1 MELGKNRED
10 REGESSSLGEVAIGL
25 ELTEEGQQSR
35 EGIKTR
41 PSDTERPYPEL
52 RNEHPASR
60 KASCGSEG
68 GAQQEAT
75 CGEGLRLTQHL

>member
-1 MELGKNRED
+1 MRGGRRTGFPQAVARVERLCSDYYLLQSGGWGPQRMELGKNRED

-41 PSDTERPYPEL
+41 PSDTERP
-52 RNEHPASR
+52 
-60 KASCGSEG
+60 
-68 GAQQEAT
+68 
-75 CGEGLRLTQHL
+75 